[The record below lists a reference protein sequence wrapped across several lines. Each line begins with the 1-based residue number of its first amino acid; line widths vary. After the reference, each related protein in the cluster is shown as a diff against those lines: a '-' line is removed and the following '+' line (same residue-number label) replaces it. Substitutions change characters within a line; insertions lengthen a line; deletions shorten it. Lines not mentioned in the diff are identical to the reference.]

1 MRPLSSTFT
10 SLRHPNFRLF
20 FVGQFISF
28 IGVWMQSVAQSWLVY
43 ELTHSR
49 LLLGLVSALASLP
62 ILAFS
67 LYGGTL
73 ADRIDKRKLLLS
85 TQSSAMVM
93 AWLLGI
99 LVAFD
104 WIRIWHIFLLAT
116 LLGLDTA
123 IDTPTRQSFIFE
135 MVGKEDL
142 TNAIAL
148 NSTIFNASRV
158 IGPALAGLLIS
169 AVGLSS
175 CFFLNG
181 LTYVAILAA
190 LFSMRFEVRD
200 RRPKSKSSVREGLS
214 EVVRYASL
222 HPPIRSLLLLLGI
235 ISIFALQ
242 YVVMMPVFAKDILGG
257 GPKTLGALMTAI
269 GVGALSGALNLASY
283 GNRRGRTI
291 ILLLGAIFFLISLF
305 LFTFSTSLYL
315 SLFLLVLVG
324 FFMITFLATANTL
337 LQITV
342 SNELRGRIMGFFVM
356 ALLGMVPLGSLQLG
370 FLAQHLG
377 APWAIRA
384 GIAICVLSWTALLPQ
399 LRRIERVH
407 GQGETSS
414 SGGESDGWNLREEAG
429 FPGR

>member
-1 MRPLSSTFT
+1 MSPLSSTFT
-10 SLRHPNFRLF
+10 SLRHRNFRLF
-20 FVGQFISF
+20 FFGQLVSF
-28 IGVWMQSVAQSWLVY
+28 IGVWMQNVAQSWLVY

-49 LLLGLVSALASLP
+49 LLLGLVYTLGSLP

-73 ADRIDKRKLLLS
+73 ADRADKRKLLLF

-99 LVAFD
+99 LIAFD
-104 WIRIWHIFLLAT
+104 WIRIWHIFVLAT

-123 IDTPTRQSFIFE
+123 IDTPTRQSFLFE

-148 NSTIFNASRV
+148 NSTIFNASRI
-158 IGPALAGLLIS
+158 IGPAVAGLLIS

-181 LTYVAILAA
+181 LTYLAILAA
-190 LFSMRFEVRD
+190 LFSMRFEVERV
-200 RRPKSKSSVREGLS
+200 RPSSKSSILHGLS
-214 EVVRYASL
+214 EVLRYAGA
-222 HPPIRSLLLLLGI
+222 HPPIRSLLLLLAI

-257 GPKTLGALMTAI
+257 GPRTLGALMTAI
-269 GVGALSGALNLASY
+269 GVGALIGALNLATY
-283 GNRRGRTI
+283 GNRRGRTLL
-291 ILLLGAIFFLISLF
+291 LLLGAILFLLSLF
-305 LFTFSTSLYL
+305 LFTLSTHLYL

-342 SNELRGRIMGFFVM
+342 SDELRGRIMGLFVM

-377 APWAIRA
+377 APWAIRIGTA
-384 GIAICVLSWTALLPQ
+384 LCMLSWLALLPQ
-399 LRRIERVH
+399 LRQIEHMGRE
-407 GQGETSS
+407 GKSILFGGARDDWDLGEEEDL
-414 SGGESDGWNLREEAG
+414 SGR
-429 FPGR
+429 